1 MARDHYAVLGAD
13 RNATR
18 DQIRDRFRQLARER
32 HPDRFQGDDRSRA
45 EIAFQE
51 ITEAFNVLS
60 DPDRRRQHDMEL
72 TRPESATPVSDAARL
87 GRFHMEAGV
96 QFYRDG
102 NLSQAAEAFERATE
116 AEPKNAQA
124 WHHLAQSLAAQRRHL
139 GRAVE
144 AIARAC
150 ELQAMNPAY
159 LKLSGRLHAEVGL
172 VEKAEHYYNEAIVWG
187 GEDPVIAKALEEL
200 RKSGKKGWSG
210 LFGKGT

>member
-1 MARDHYAVLGAD
+1 MAKDHYAVLGTD

-18 DQIRDRFRQLARER
+18 DQIRDRFRKLARER
-32 HPDRFQGDDRSRA
+32 HPDRFQGVERQRA

-72 TRPESATPVSDAARL
+72 TRPELSTSGSDAARL
-87 GRFHMEAGV
+87 LRFHLEAGV

-102 NLSQAAEAFERATE
+102 NFGQAADAFERAIE
-116 AEPKNAQA
+116 ADPKNAQA
-124 WHHLAQSLAAQRRHL
+124 WHHLAQSLAAQRRGA

-150 ELQAMNPAY
+150 ELQAMNPSY
-159 LKLSGRLHAEVGL
+159 LKLAGRLHAEVGL
-172 VEKAEHYYNEAIVWG
+172 LDKAEHYYNEAIVWG
-187 GEDPVIAKALEEL
+187 GEDAVVTKALEEL
-200 RKSGKKGWSG
+200 RKTGKKGWSG
-210 LFGKGT
+210 LFGKGS

>member
-1 MARDHYAVLGAD
+1 MAKDHYAVLGTD

-18 DQIRDRFRQLARER
+18 NQIRDRFRKLARER
-32 HPDRFQGDDRSRA
+32 HPDRFQGIERERA
-45 EIAFQE
+45 ELAFQE

-60 DPDRRRQHDMEL
+60 DPERRRQHDMEL
-72 TRPESATPVSDAARL
+72 TRPEASTAGSDVARL
-87 GRFHMEAGV
+87 LRFHMEAGV

-102 NLSQAAEAFERATE
+102 NLGQAADAFERAIS
-116 AEPKNAQA
+116 ADPKSAQA
-124 WHHLAQSLAAQRRHL
+124 WHHLAQSLAAQRRSP

-159 LKLSGRLHAEVGL
+159 LKLAGKLHAEVGL
-172 VEKAEHYYNEAIVWG
+172 LDKAEHYYNEALIWG
-187 GEDPVIAKALEEL
+187 GEDPVLTKALEEL